1 MTPFVSE
8 RPAGS
13 RARPPG
19 TPLLALAVLSVAG
32 CVGQAQKTP
41 RLFDRLALAVA
52 EQAEALAPGLAVSHV
67 ALGDPDAAP
76 EFTLAA
82 GPMPAARAEALLA
95 ELGARGFSGHLRPPA
110 ASDSD
115 GQSLGVLVQLGSYPS
130 RARAEEAAAYLAE
143 LGSSFAVRNVAEDG
157 WPSPGPIRL
166 SVLRL
171 LPAAFGGEL
180 AVVLAQD
187 RVQGRE
193 TVSRMAKRRQAV
205 AAVNGGF
212 FAWEDRVGEAGDPA
226 GLLVLDGSLISE
238 AVAGRPALLIDSA
251 PSSLNVRIVR
261 DVRTRVA
268 LRLGAS
274 TALASGVNRVPGK
287 ILNCGF
293 EDRAGGAAHDVL
305 CRRDSEL
312 IVYDEHYGVLPKTAG
327 AVDILVADNKRV
339 VSCGSSRSIAIRPGF
354 FVIRASGEWLDFAR
368 QNCAPGREVTV
379 NVAVTAASGRID
391 LGPGVFAVGGGPML
405 LGESLDGIRHY
416 AAEGWDAKERPA
428 FYHDWLVRRHPRTAV
443 GLSANGDVFF
453 VVVYGRQA
461 GYSIGASLADLTR
474 IMHALGAVSA
484 MNLDGGGSSVMIVDG
499 AATGRPSDR
508 AGERPVADAII
519 VKP

>member
-1 MTPFVSE
+1 MV
-8 RPAGS
+8 
-13 RARPPG
+13 
-19 TPLLALAVLSVAG
+19 LAVLSVAG

-67 ALGDPDAAP
+67 TLGDPDAAP

-95 ELGARGFSGHLRPPA
+95 ELGARGFSGHRRQPA
-110 ASDSD
+110 ATGSD

-130 RARAEEAAAYLAE
+130 RARAEEAAAHLAE
-143 LGSSFAVRNVAEDG
+143 LGPSFAVRNIAEDG
-157 WPSPGPIRL
+157 GPSPGPVRL

-171 LPAAFGGEL
+171 SPAAFGGEL
-180 AVVLAQD
+180 AVVLARD

-205 AAVNGGF
+205 VAVNGGF

-251 PSSLNVRIVR
+251 PPSLHVRIVR

-268 LRLGAS
+268 LRLGAG

-293 EDRAGGAAHDVL
+293 EDRAGAGGAAHDVL

-312 IVYDEHYGVLPKTAG
+312 IVYDEHYGVLPETAG

-339 VSCGSSRSIAIRPGF
+339 VSCASSRRIEIRPGF
-354 FVIRASGEWLDFAR
+354 LVIRASGEWLDFAR
-368 QNCAPGREVTV
+368 RNCDPGREVTV

-416 AAEGWDAKERPA
+416 AAEGWDAKKRPA

-453 VVVYGRQA
+453 VVVYGRRA
-461 GYSIGASLADLTR
+461 GHSIGASLADLTR
-474 IMHALGAVSA
+474 IMRALGAVSA